1 MLHVSEF
8 SSAHPLPFLDFQ
20 LLHPSAVC
28 TIPFLPDTL
37 LCSSLQS
44 ANFRWETCKV
54 FIKWA
59 SLIEI
64 NWIKFGLIK

>member
-1 MLHVSEF
+1 MCFPKSYWVLY
-8 SSAHPLPFLDFQ
+8 LKDKYIC
-20 LLHPSAVC
+20 LLKFYLTFIS
-28 TIPFLPDTL
+28 
-37 LCSSLQS
+37 
-44 ANFRWETCKV
+44 RTCKV